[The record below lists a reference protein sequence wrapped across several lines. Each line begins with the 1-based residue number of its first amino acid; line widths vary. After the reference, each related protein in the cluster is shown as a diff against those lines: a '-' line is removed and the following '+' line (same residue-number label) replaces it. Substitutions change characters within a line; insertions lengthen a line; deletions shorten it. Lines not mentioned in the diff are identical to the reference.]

1 MNRHFTKSALI
12 LVIGVFGCLSS
23 FAQSKTIRGVIKDAD
38 NQQPLQGVTISIKGK
53 TVGGTFTN
61 SKGEFNLVVP
71 SNDAIL
77 KISSIGYLYQE
88 IPVGTKTYF
97 SILMQQET
105 KGLNDVVVV
114 GYGIQKK
121 ITLTGSVSTVDVKKI
136 EDFPSLSLA
145 SSLVGQV
152 NGLSINTATQRPGAS
167 IGTTIRNPVNLSK
180 NGSGSGTL
188 YIIDDVVRSASD
200 FNLLDPNE
208 IESIS
213 VLKDAEAAIYGIDGG
228 NGAILVRTKRGQIGG
243 PKFSVS
249 GSYGTANATQ
259 LPKMLTGL
267 QLATWNNDYNQTAN
281 NYTIDTGGYINGS
294 LTKKLAAWYTPDE
307 LAYIA
312 NPANNSNYLAQA
324 FKPADVERI
333 SMNISGGT
341 QKVRYFVGGDYVNQ
355 NSNFSGVNSYKV
367 GLRANVE
374 ANLAKG
380 LTVSLNLSNNLS
392 YSRNFWY
399 KTSGTTESLDQDVTS
414 LNEVA
419 PWQKYFIDGNPV
431 LLNTS
436 TSGSTDIDNVNV
448 FLFENSNNYTKSLNY
463 VINTLGKISYEIP
476 GVKGLTAAVS
486 FNENVNF
493 AFPKQYGTSF
503 NYYQY
508 SGQGENNHI
517 PGGTILKKVNIK
529 NGDRVRITPNY
540 ATVYQLDGSLAYHKD
555 FGKNHLNLLGI
566 YEQSESYNEGVNAE
580 ADGVIV
586 TGLDNQN
593 FTDGTQSSN
602 QASSIGESA
611 KLSYI
616 GRVNYD
622 YDNTYLAEAVFR
634 RDGTTSL
641 PPGNQYGNFGSVS
654 AGWVISNEHFIKDH
668 FSFID
673 LLKVRASLGFAGSDN
688 TVAYGYAQAYQYGTG
703 SSGGA
708 VFDEGERGLGIKP
721 TNIPNPYATWDHQTK
736 TDYGLDMA
744 FLNNRLSFT
753 GDYYWNHNYDLLT
766 GLSASVPA
774 TVGQTTPNENYG
786 IINTFGYE
794 LSVGWHDHIDNNWSY
809 NVTSFFSWSDDK
821 NIREDLS
828 TGLKGTIQDH
838 TGKSDDQGVFGYDYI
853 GMFRTQ
859 DQVNAF
865 MTAHPG
871 YTIFG
876 QTPAV
881 GMLNYKDL
889 NDDNQITGDGS
900 DQEYLSHKS
909 GNHQGVGFNLGVTY
923 KSVSINIVSGMSWG
937 GQNVIPGNEITSS
950 VAKDITQN
958 RPAFWADH
966 WTPTNMNAKYPAPYY
981 MSDYNVT
988 SNFWFVSSFSAEI
1001 QNVNI
1006 SYTIPQ
1012 KWSNRAGIASAR
1024 FYAVCTNALTL
1035 FNPYPDHYRDPNTGI
1050 LSYPNLRTFSFGVNI
1065 GL

>member
-1 MNRHFTKSALI
+1 MRIKLLQKISGGLL
-12 LVIGVFGCLSS
+12 LVLLSCSSLLAQEKEINGVVVDQTTGQGLSG
-23 FAQSKTIRGVIKDAD
+23 AV
-38 NQQPLQGVTISIKGK
+38 VSIKGEPSNVSADVLGK
-53 TVGGTFTN
+53 FKIRVTPAD
-61 SKGEFNLVVP
+61 SILVV
-71 SNDAIL
+71 SY
-77 KISSIGYLYQE
+77 IGYKRTQVNIAGQDYVTIKMNSESQDL
-88 IPVGTKTYF
+88 
-97 SILMQQET
+97 S
-105 KGLNDVVVV
+105 DVVVV
-114 GYGIQKK
+114 GYGQQKK
-121 ITLTGSVSTVDVKKI
+121 IALTGSVSTVDMKKI
-136 EDFPSLSLA
+136 EDFPSLNLA

-152 NGLSINTATQRPGAS
+152 NGLSINTATQRPGGAV
-167 IGTTIRNPVNLSK
+167 GLTIRNPQNLSK
-180 NGSGSGTL
+180 NGNGSGTL
-188 YIIDDVVRSASD
+188 YIIDDVVRTASD

-213 VLKDAEAAIYGIDGG
+213 VLKDAEAAIYGIDGA
-228 NGAILVRTKRGQIGG
+228 NGAIVVRTKKGEIGK

-249 GSYGTANATQ
+249 GSFGTANATQ

-281 NYTIDTGGYINGS
+281 NYTIDSAGYIGGS
-294 LTKKLAAWYTPDE
+294 VTKKLAAWYTPDE
-307 LAYIA
+307 LAYFA
-312 NPANNSNYLAQA
+312 NPANNTDYLAQA
-324 FKPADVERI
+324 FKPANVERI
-333 SMNISGGT
+333 SMNVSGGT
-341 QKVRYFVGGDYVNQ
+341 NKVRYFIGGDYVNQ

-374 ANLAKG
+374 ANLARG
-380 LTVSLNLSNNLS
+380 LMVSLNLSNTMS

-414 LNEVA
+414 LAEVA

-436 TSGSTDIDNVNV
+436 YNGNTDIDNVNV

-463 VINTLGKISYEIP
+463 VMNALGKISYEIP
-476 GVKGLTAAVS
+476 GIKGLTAAVS

-493 AFPKQYGTSF
+493 GFPKQYGTSF

-508 SGQGENNHI
+508 SGLGENNHI
-517 PGGTILKKVNIK
+517 PGGTILKEVNIK

-540 ATVYQLDGSLAYHKD
+540 ATVYQLDGTLTYHKT

-566 YEQSESYNEGVNAE
+566 YEQTEQYNEGVNAE
-580 ADGVIV
+580 ADGVII

-593 FTDGTQSSN
+593 FTIGTQSSN
-602 QASSIGESA
+602 QASSIAESG

-616 GRVNYD
+616 GRANYD
-622 YDNTYLAEAVFR
+622 YDNTYLLEAVFR
-634 RDGTTSL
+634 RDGSTSL
-641 PPGNQYGNFGSVS
+641 PPANRYGNFGSVS
-654 AGWVISNEHFIKDH
+654 AGWVLSNEHFIKDH
-668 FSFID
+668 FSFFD
-673 LLKVRASLGFAGSDN
+673 LLKLRASLGFTGSDN
-688 TVAYGYAQAYQYGTG
+688 TVPYGYAQAYQYGTG
-703 SSGGA
+703 SGGGA
-708 VFDEGERGLGIKP
+708 VFNEGERGLGIKA

-744 FLNNRLSFT
+744 FLHNRLSFT

-766 GLSASVPA
+766 GLSSSVPA
-774 TVGQTTPNENYG
+774 TIGLTTPNENYG
-786 IINTFGYE
+786 IINAFGYE
-794 LSVGWHDHIDNNWSY
+794 LSVGWHDNIDKDWSY
-809 NVTSFFSWSDDK
+809 NVTSFFSWMDDK
-821 NIREDLS
+821 NIREDLA
-828 TGLKGTIQDH
+828 TGLIGTIQDH
-838 TGKSDDQGVFGYDYI
+838 QGKSDDQGVFGYDYV

-859 DQVNAF
+859 AQVDAF

-876 QTPAV
+876 QTPEV

-889 NDDNQITGDGS
+889 NGDNQITADGN
-900 DQEYLSHKS
+900 DQEYLSHKAS
-909 GNHQGVGFNLGVTY
+909 NHNNLGFNFGVTF
-923 KSVSINIVSGMSWG
+923 KSLSINVVSGMSWG
-937 GQNVIPGNEITSS
+937 GQAVIPGNEITSS

-966 WTPTNMNAKYPAPYY
+966 WTPDNTNAKYPAPYW

-988 SNFWFVSSFSAEI
+988 SNFWFVSAFSAQI

-1012 KWSNRAGIASAR
+1012 KWSSRAGIASAR
-1024 FYAVCTNALTL
+1024 FYAVCTNALNL
-1035 FNPYPDHYRDPNTGI
+1035 FNPYPDNYRDPNTGI
-1050 LSYPNLRTFSFGVNI
+1050 LQYPNLRTFSFGLNI